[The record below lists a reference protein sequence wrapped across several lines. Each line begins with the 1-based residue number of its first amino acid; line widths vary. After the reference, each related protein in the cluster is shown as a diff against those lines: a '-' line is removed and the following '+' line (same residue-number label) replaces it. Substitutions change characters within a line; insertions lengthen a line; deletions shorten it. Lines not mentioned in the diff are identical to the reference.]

1 MDGGRSTTDGRR
13 RTGDRERGMVVRVCD
28 AIGVDWAQEFV
39 SAGEAGCHFGATYD
53 VGGDNVSS
61 LWALEGPD

>member
-1 MDGGRSTTDGRR
+1 
-13 RTGDRERGMVVRVCD
+13 MVVRVCD